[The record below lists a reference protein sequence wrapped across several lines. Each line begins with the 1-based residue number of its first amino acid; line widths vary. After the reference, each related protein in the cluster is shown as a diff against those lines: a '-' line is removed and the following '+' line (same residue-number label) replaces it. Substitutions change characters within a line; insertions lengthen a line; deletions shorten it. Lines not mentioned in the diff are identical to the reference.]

1 MANNKELQIVL
12 KAVDNASSEM
22 KKVSKALNGMSNDVK
37 QTSSSFGSMAKA
49 VTVGNLA
56 YGAIVG
62 TVSKL
67 ASGLSGL
74 IKESIS
80 LTGQLGQ
87 SKAVIYKL
95 GENNSWTKKQIDS
108 LVKSIRDEN
117 KDMLTSIELTKTAI
131 MTNMSEKQAL
141 EIVARG
147 RDVAAASNKNSND
160 AIKAMMQAVVK
171 LRPELLSEYGIEMN
185 LVKVYKDASSQLGIK
200 TSELTYAQKT
210 HAMYNAII
218 GEATRMEG
226 SYTEAMGS
234 WYKMSNSV
242 KDGIV
247 SLKLILGDMLDNAI
261 KPMIEYVYKSI
272 KSFRAWAFTEE
283 NEINPQLKA
292 TADIIGQILLKAFEV
307 LKTTI
312 KTVIDISKSF
322 VDIVKVGIDIVSEY
336 KGLLTIFRT
345 SWENIAL
352 VFRENLLPE
361 LQKLW
366 EALQPLMP
374 FLEIFAKIIGVI
386 LLGALIAVVKI
397 LEVSL
402 IVLIQTL
409 ANIMEVANAGIEKF
423 KDIWDATTTS
433 ISKVVGWIDKLIS
446 SIKRLNIVQ
455 GAKSAIGNALGFGG
469 ARASGGFVSPSKAY
483 LVGEQ
488 GPELFVPNANGNII
502 PNGRL
507 GGRGTVINV
516 NISGNTI
523 MDRKGA
529 ERIGDLMIRKLKTSN
544 LLG

>member
-1 MANNKELQIVL
+1 MASNKELQIIL
-12 KAVDNASSEM
+12 KAVDNASSEI
-22 KKVSKALNGMSNDVK
+22 KKVGKALNGVSLDAK
-37 QTSSSFGSMAKA
+37 QSSSSFGSMAKA

-56 YGAIVG
+56 YGAIAG

-67 ASGLSGL
+67 ARGFSGL

-95 GENNSWTKKQIDS
+95 GENNNWTRKQIDG
-108 LVKSIRDEN
+108 LVKSIRMEN

-185 LVKVYKDASSQLGIK
+185 LVKVYKDVSSELGIK

-210 HAMYNAII
+210 QAMYNAII

-247 SLKLILGDMLDNAI
+247 SLKLILGDMLDNAM

-292 TADIIGQILLKAFEV
+292 TADIIGQVLLKAFDA
-307 LKTTI
+307 LKATMKTI
-312 KTVIDISKSF
+312 IGVSKSF
-322 VDIVKVGIDIVSEY
+322 IDIVKAGIDIVTKY
-336 KGLLTIFRT
+336 KGLLMIFRT

-352 VFRENLLPE
+352 VFKENLLPE

-366 EALQPLMP
+366 EALEPLRP
-374 FLEIFAKIIGVI
+374 FLEVFAKVIGVI

-409 ANIMEVANAGIEKF
+409 TKIIEVANTGIEKF
-423 KDIWDATTTS
+423 KGIWDATTTS
-433 ISKVVGWIDKLIS
+433 ISKVVGWIDKLIN

-455 GAKSAIGNALGFGG
+455 GAKNAIGNALGFGG
-469 ARASGGFVSPSKAY
+469 ARAGGGFVSPSKAY

-488 GPELFVPNANGNII
+488 GPELFVPGNNGNII
-502 PNGRL
+502 PNNRL
-507 GGRGTVINV
+507 GGRGNIINV

>member
-1 MANNKELQIVL
+1 MASNKELQIIL

-22 KKVSKALNGMSNDVK
+22 KKVSQALNGMTNDVK
-37 QTSSSFGSMAKA
+37 TTSSSFGSMAKA
-49 VTVGNLA
+49 VAVGNLA

-62 TVSKL
+62 TIRSV
-67 ASGLSGL
+67 ASGISNLV
-74 IKESIS
+74 KESVS
-80 LTGQLGQ
+80 LAGQLGQ

-95 GENNSWTKKQIDS
+95 GENNNWSRKQIDS
-108 LVKSIRDEN
+108 LVKSIREEN

-147 RDVAAASNKNSND
+147 RDVAAASNQNSND

-171 LRPELLSEYGIEMN
+171 LRPELLSQYGIEMN
-185 LVKVYKDASSQLGIK
+185 LIKVYKDAADQMGIK
-200 TSELTYAQKT
+200 TSQLTYAQKT
-210 HAMYNAII
+210 QAMYNAII

-234 WYKMSNSV
+234 WYKVSNSV

-247 SLKLILGDMLDNAI
+247 SLKLILGDMLDNAM
-261 KPMIEYVYKSI
+261 KPSIEYVYQTI
-272 KSFRAWAFTEE
+272 KSFRSWAFTEE

-292 TADIIGQILLKAFEV
+292 TADIIGQVLMTAFDGLKNAISF
-307 LKTTI
+307 
-312 KTVIDISKSF
+312 VIDISGKF
-322 VDIVKVGIDIVSEY
+322 VDVIKAGIDIIGRY
-336 KGLLTIFRT
+336 QGLLTIFRN
-345 SWENIAL
+345 SWDNVAL

-374 FLEIFAKIIGVI
+374 FLEIFAQTIGVI

-397 LEVSL
+397 IEVSL

-409 ANIMEVANAGIEKF
+409 TSIIEAANAGIEKF
-423 KDIWDATTTS
+423 KGIWDATTTT
-433 ISKVVGWIDKLIS
+433 ISKVIGWIDKLIN
-446 SIKRLNIVQ
+446 SIKRLNVIQ
-455 GAKSAIGNALGFGG
+455 GAKSAIGKALGFGG
-469 ARASGGFVSPSKAY
+469 GKARGGFISPSKAY
-483 LVGEQ
+483 LVGEE
-488 GPELFVPNANGNII
+488 GPELFVPGSSGNII
-502 PNGRL
+502 PNNRL
-507 GGRGTVINV
+507 GGRGSVINI
-516 NISGNTI
+516 NITGNTI

>member
-423 KDIWDATTTS
+423 KDTWDATTTS

-469 ARASGGFVSPSKAY
+469 ARAGGGFVSPSKAY

>member
-1 MANNKELQIVL
+1 MADNKELQIIL
-12 KAVDNASSEM
+12 RAVDNASSEM
-22 KKVSKALNGMSNDVK
+22 KKVSNALNGITGDVK
-37 QTSSSFGSMAKA
+37 NTSSSFGTMAKA

-67 ASGLSGL
+67 ASGLSGV
-74 IKESIS
+74 IKDSIT

-95 GENNSWTKKQIDS
+95 GENNNWSKKQIDS
-108 LVKSIRDEN
+108 LVKSIREEN

-160 AIKAMMQAVVK
+160 AIKAMMQSVVK

-185 LVKVYKDASSQLGIK
+185 LVKVYKDASEQLGIK

-210 HAMYNAII
+210 QAMYNAII

-242 KDGIV
+242 KDGII
-247 SLKLILGDMLDNAI
+247 SLKLILGDMLDNAM

-272 KSFRAWAFTEE
+272 KSFKSWAFTEE

-292 TADIIGQILLKAFEV
+292 TADIIGQVLLTAFEA
-307 LKTTI
+307 LKIAI

-322 VDIVKVGIDIVSEY
+322 IDIVKAGIDIVDRY
-336 KGLLTIFRT
+336 KGLLVIFKT

-352 VFRENLLPE
+352 VFKENLLPE

-366 EALQPLMP
+366 EALEPLKP
-374 FLEIFAKIIGVI
+374 FLEVFAQVIGVI

-397 LEVSL
+397 IEVSL
-402 IVLIQTL
+402 IVLIQSLTK
-409 ANIMEVANAGIEKF
+409 IVEVANAGIEKF
-423 KDIWDATTTS
+423 KGVWDATTTT
-433 ISKVVGWIDKLIS
+433 ISKVIGWIDKLIER
-446 SIKRLNIVQ
+446 IKKLNVVQ
-455 GAKSAIGNALGFGG
+455 GAKNAIGNALGFGG
-469 ARASGGFVSPSKAY
+469 ARAGGGFVSPTKAY

-488 GPELFVPNANGNII
+488 GPELFVPSANGSII
-502 PNGRL
+502 SNGRL
-507 GGRGTVINV
+507 GGRGNVINV
-516 NISGNTI
+516 NITGNTI

>member
-1 MANNKELQIVL
+1 MADNKELQIIL
-12 KAVDNASSEM
+12 KAVDNASAEM
-22 KKVSKALNGMSNDVK
+22 KKVSNALNGMTEDVK
-37 QTSSSFGSMAKA
+37 STSGSFGSMAKA
-49 VTVGNLA
+49 VAVGNLA
-56 YGAIVG
+56 YSAIIG
-62 TVSKL
+62 TIKSV

-74 IKESIS
+74 IKDSIT

-87 SKAVIYKL
+87 SKAVIYNL
-95 GENNSWTKKQIDS
+95 GENNNWTRQQIDS

-117 KDMLTSIELTKTAI
+117 KDMLTAIELTKTAI
-131 MTNMSEKQAL
+131 MTNMNEAQAL

-185 LVKVYKDASSQLGIK
+185 LVKVYKDASEQLGIK

-210 HAMYNAII
+210 QAMYNAII

-226 SYTEAMGS
+226 SYSEAMGS
-234 WYKMSNSV
+234 WYKVSNSV

-247 SLKLILGDMLDNAI
+247 SLKLILGDMLDNAM
-261 KPMIEYVYKSI
+261 KPMIEYVHTSI
-272 KSFRAWAFTEE
+272 KSFTSWAFTAE

-292 TADIIGQILLKAFEV
+292 IADIIGQVLLTAFEA
-307 LKTTI
+307 LKTSI
-312 KTVIDISKSF
+312 SIVIDISKRF
-322 VDIVKVGIDIVSEY
+322 VDIVRAGIDTVSKY
-336 KGLLTIFRT
+336 QGILIIFKT
-345 SWENIAL
+345 SWENVAL
-352 VFRENLLPE
+352 VFKENLLPE
-361 LQKLW
+361 LEMLW
-366 EALQPLMP
+366 QALEPLKP
-374 FLEIFAKIIGVI
+374 FLEVFAQVIGVI

-397 LEVSL
+397 IEVSL

-409 ANIMEVANAGIEKF
+409 TKIIEAANAGIETF
-423 KDIWDATTTS
+423 RSIWDATTNT
-433 ISKVVGWIDKLIS
+433 ISKVVGWIDKLIE
-446 SIKRLNIVQ
+446 SIKRLNVVQ
-455 GAKSAIGNALGFGG
+455 GAKNAIGNALGFGG
-469 ARASGGFVSPSKAY
+469 ARAGGGFVSPANAY

-488 GPELFVPNANGNII
+488 CPELFVPGTSGNII
-502 PNGRL
+502 PNSRL
-507 GGRGTVINV
+507 GGRGNIINI